1 MRRTWMDIIE
11 LAVYAD
17 SRRRNGTPFC
27 GHLDSG
33 YYPALFRLQLFIDWR
48 HHTSPL
54 TRGLSRPAGRMVATA
69 QPKTVDHEKMWIS
82 LKVCDQGCDHQYRT
96 VVG

>member
-1 MRRTWMDIIE
+1 MERPSVVTSI
-11 LAVYAD
+11 LAI
-17 SRRRNGTPFC
+17 TLLF
-27 GHLDSG
+27 
-33 YYPALFRLQLFIDWR
+33 FRLQLFIDWR

-96 VVG
+96 VVA